1 MALNKGV
8 EAGLQV
14 CKRGIE
20 VINFRKE
27 KERLELWKALMNLQF
42 FWGGDSLKMRNVFQ
56 EASSSNVKEEIINH
70 MLIICKR

>member
-1 MALNKGV
+1 MALAKGL
-8 EAGLQV
+8 EAATRV

-27 KERLELWKALMNLQF
+27 NERLELWKALMNLEF
-42 FWGGDSLKMRNVFQ
+42 FWGGDSLKMRSVFQ